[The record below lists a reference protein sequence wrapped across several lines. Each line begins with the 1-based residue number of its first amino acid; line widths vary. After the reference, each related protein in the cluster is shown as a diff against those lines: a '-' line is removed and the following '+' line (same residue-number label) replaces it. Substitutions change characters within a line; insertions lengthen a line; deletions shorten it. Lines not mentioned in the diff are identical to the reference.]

1 MLQRQH
7 GSPSHVPDY
16 VFQHPRRPKHDPL
29 PADPLGQRLALLF
42 PNGWDWIFASVPE
55 QGNPVDWETVKKFP
69 LSPVELWSLH
79 QDPDCLIG
87 VRPNAQTRW
96 LVLDIDKDSRYHPTS
111 APHWL
116 PKIRHALEEI
126 GICRSLLCQSSHS
139 GGLHLYLPLPESVS
153 SFWLSVCI
161 KLNLEAE
168 GVKFC
173 GGQCELYPNPKR
185 YVPKGKGYSLFAA
198 FRLPMQPGSGFHPL
212 DTDLNP
218 LPWFLEDWLDYFEL
232 CADGQDMGRLQHAIA
247 DAQQN
252 FKVRKSGNASSLATW
267 QERIHEE
274 KSQGWTGPG
283 QTNEK
288 LKIIA
293 CEARVFL
300 GMDSPEQI
308 AEYVCQTAQNTPGF
322 NEHCRHQHEI
332 ERRSYEVATWTM
344 RYYWPAGSAPARDAK
359 YNDKQVAPADF
370 GYHQSKREA
379 AQNRIKKAVFELR
392 RVSKLPPGITAR
404 ASAIAKLA
412 HTSQKTLYR
421 KSNLELWH
429 PHHLPPEPP
438 QKALDPLQ
446 EGTITQLRSNNTHFL
461 NQRKLELYLL
471 KDLLQLYIYVGFVI
485 MTMRIQAAVALALKG
500 QRAAKAALVN
510 SEDLDRGGLGGN
522 SKVIPIQNWDQLHL
536 SLPPGL
542 QQKISK
548 AKRQQQREL
557 EYEQRRRQRL
567 KARKSQRKALSEAN
581 TELRPQ
587 NQEQLPLQLITN
599 GEQPIERE
607 ARLSEREEFD
617 HWYQLA
623 MQCKLVADY
632 SWRDGEY
639 WVLAEEQWQPYT
651 ELSAVFTLRAM
662 ERMFGVCLDF
672 EGDTD
677 GFP

>member
-1 MLQRQH
+1 MNAEPVFYGHENKSR
-7 GSPSHVPDY
+7 VP
-16 VFQHPRRPKHDPL
+16 HRRTHDPL
-29 PADPLGQRLALLF
+29 PADPVGQRLALLF
-42 PNGWDWIFASVPE
+42 PNGWDWIFASAPDP
-55 QGNPVDWETVKKFP
+55 GNPVDWETVKKFP
-69 LSPVELWSLH
+69 LSPVEMWSHH

-87 VRPNAQTRW
+87 VRPSAQTRW
-96 LVLDIDKDSRYHPTS
+96 LVLDIDKDSRYHPS
-111 APHWL
+111 SDPEWL
-116 PKIRHALEEI
+116 PKIRHALEDI

-168 GVKFC
+168 GIKFY

-212 DTDLNP
+212 DADLNP
-218 LPWFLEDWLDYFEL
+218 LPWSLETWLEAFEL
-232 CADGQDMGRLQHAIA
+232 CADGQDMGRLSHAIA

-274 KSQGWTGPG
+274 KQQGWTGPC

-332 ERRSYEVATWTM
+332 ERRSYEVATWAM
-344 RYYWPAGSAPARDAK
+344 RYYWPAGSAPTRDAK
-359 YNDKQVAPADF
+359 YHDKQVAPADF

-379 AQNRIKKAVFELR
+379 AQNRIKQAVLELK
-392 RVSKLPPGITAR
+392 RVDKLPPGIAAR

-438 QKALDPLQ
+438 QKAPEALQ
-446 EGTITQLRSNNTHFL
+446 KGTITQLGSNNTHLL
-461 NQRKLELYLL
+461 NQRKLELLL
-471 KDLLQLYIYVGFVI
+471 FRSFLQLYIYVGFVI
-485 MTMRIQAAVALALKG
+485 QTIRIQAAVALAPKG
-500 QRAAKAALVN
+500 QRAAKAALES

-542 QQKISK
+542 QQKISN
-548 AKRQQQREL
+548 AKRQQKREL
-557 EYEQRRRQRL
+557 ELEQRRRQRL
-567 KARKSQRKALSEAN
+567 KARKSQRKAHSEAN

-587 NQEQLPLQLITN
+587 QEQLPLHLVTT
-599 GEQPIERE
+599 GDQPIERQ

-617 HWYQLA
+617 RWYRLA
-623 MQCKLVADY
+623 QQCKLVADY

-639 WVLAEEQWQPYT
+639 WVLAEEQWQPYS

-662 ERMFGVCLDF
+662 ERMFGVSFDF
-672 EGDTD
+672 GDGRD
-677 GFP
+677 D